1 MKKKIIGG
9 SVLVVVILIAWHLF
23 MTCGSYS
30 YTPAVLPV
38 SFEEFYADKLKK
50 SKELKARPKNEER
63 LVKFADKTPAAILY
77 IHGYGASRAEGEYV
91 VDRISNKFKLNT
103 YYLRLPGHGTN
114 IDDHADTTG
123 KEHLDEV
130 ITTLRMMRKLG
141 DKVIVI
147 GTSMGGVLAT
157 YAAAE
162 YPELVDALIIS
173 SPAYQFASTP
183 AKMAAFYPMFKL
195 VTTLMERTPK
205 SPIPAEEDNWSLY
218 WYPDEYMR
226 ALRQLYQLQAIIS
239 NDGVYSRVTQPVLLQ
254 YYYKDEE
261 NQDPA
266 ASVPDMKRAYKSF
279 NNGKPH
285 PLSREIAHDKG
296 KHVLFSKYT
305 LIPPDFDR
313 VTKVTADFIESLGWS
328 K

>member
-1 MKKKIIGG
+1 MKKKFIIG
-9 SVLVVVILIAWHLF
+9 LTAVVVLLTGWHF
-23 MTCGSYS
+23 IMTCES
-30 YTPAVLPV
+30 YTYSPSALPA
-38 SFEEFYADKLKK
+38 SFEEFYKIKLQK
-50 SKELKARPKNEER
+50 SKELNARPKNEER
-63 LVKFADKTPAAILY
+63 LIKFADKTPIAILY

-91 VDRISNKFKLNT
+91 VDRIAEKFKANT

-114 IDDHADTTG
+114 ADDHAKTTG
-123 KEHLDEV
+123 REHLDEV
-130 ITTLRMMRKLG
+130 LTSLRMMRMLG
-141 DKVIVI
+141 DKVIVM

-162 YPELVDALIIS
+162 YPELVDALIIG

-195 VTTLMERTPK
+195 VTTLMERSPS
-205 SPIPAEEDNWSLY
+205 SPIPAEADNWSLY

-226 ALRQLYQLQAIIS
+226 ALRQLYQLQALTS
-239 NDGVYSRVTQPVLLQ
+239 NDAVYNKVTQPVLLQ
-254 YYYKDEE
+254 YYYKDKD

-266 ASVPDMKRAYKSF
+266 ASVPDMKKAYKSF

-285 PLSREIAHDKG
+285 LLSREIAHDKG

-305 LIPPDFDR
+305 PVQPDFDR
-313 VTKVTADFIESLGWS
+313 VTKVTADFIDSLGWS

>member
-9 SVLVVVILIAWHLF
+9 SVLVVVILIAWHLI

-30 YTPAVLPV
+30 YTPAVLPG
-38 SFEEFYADKLKK
+38 SFDEFYQGRLQK
-50 SKELKARPKNEER
+50 SKELNVRPRNEER
-63 LVKFADKTPAAILY
+63 LVRFADKTHAAILY

-91 VDRISNKFKLNT
+91 IDRISKKFKLNT

-130 ITTLRMMRKLG
+130 ITTLRMMRTLG

-147 GTSMGGVLAT
+147 GTSMGGVLGT

-205 SPIPAEEDNWSLY
+205 SPIPVEEDNWSLY

-226 ALRQLYQLQAIIS
+226 ALRQLYQLQALIS

-266 ASVPDMKRAYKSF
+266 ASVPDMKKAYKSF
-279 NNGKPH
+279 NNGKPN

-305 LIPPDFDR
+305 PVPPDLER
-313 VTKVTADFIESLGWS
+313 VTKVTADFVESLGWG

>member
-1 MKKKIIGG
+1 MKRKLITGLVLII
-9 SVLVVVILIAWHLF
+9 VLLTGWHF
-23 MTCGSYS
+23 IMTCES
-30 YTPAVLPV
+30 YTYNPTALPA
-38 SFEEFYADKLKK
+38 SFEEFYKGKLQK
-50 SKELKARPKNEER
+50 SRELNARPKNEER
-63 LVKFADKTPAAILY
+63 LVRFADKTPFAILY

-91 VDRISNKFKLNT
+91 VDKISEKFKANT

-114 IDDHADTTG
+114 AEDHAETTG
-123 KEHLDEV
+123 REHLDEV
-130 ITTLRMMRKLG
+130 ITTLRMMRMLG
-141 DKVIVI
+141 DKIIVI

-162 YPELVDALIIS
+162 HPELVDAMIIS

-195 VTTLMERTPK
+195 VTTLMEYSPS
-205 SPIPAEEDNWSLY
+205 SPIPAEKDNWSLY
-218 WYPDEYMR
+218 WYPKEYMR
-226 ALRQLYQLQAIIS
+226 ALRQLYQLQALTS
-239 NDGVYSRVTQPVLLQ
+239 NNDIYSRVTQPVLLQ

-266 ASVPDMKRAYKSF
+266 ASVPDMKKAYKSF
-279 NNGKPH
+279 NNGKPN
-285 PLSREIAHDKG
+285 PLSREVAHDKG

-305 LIPPDFDR
+305 TVPPDFDK
-313 VTKVTADFIESLGWS
+313 VTKVTADFVESLGWG